1 MKKKCGFS
9 SFLLNDILFFR
20 RRRLGGGKRRD
31 ERSHSNSTEHGA
43 AAAAT
48 KTKREEG
55 KGSYSV
61 DKMDTNELGGEGL
74 PKADDLNDEHYCD
87 LESGVPSDAVG
98 GDHSDRGGGREEK
111 HKESEV
117 QHLRDS
123 IASAPSYLEV
133 PGKNSPAG
141 SHNTSAGK
149 GNVSLKGITS
159 LNF

>member
-1 MKKKCGFS
+1 MKKKCG
-9 SFLLNDILFFR
+9 FLLNDILFFR
-20 RRRLGGGKRRD
+20 RRRLGEGERRD

-43 AAAAT
+43 AAAT
-48 KTKREEG
+48 TTEREEG

-87 LESGVPSDAVG
+87 LESGVPADAVG
-98 GDHSDRGGGREEK
+98 SDHSGREEQQ
-111 HKESEV
+111 KESEV

-133 PGKNSPAG
+133 PGKTSPAG
-141 SHNTSAGK
+141 SHNTSAAK
-149 GNVSLKGITS
+149 GNVSLKGI
-159 LNF
+159 